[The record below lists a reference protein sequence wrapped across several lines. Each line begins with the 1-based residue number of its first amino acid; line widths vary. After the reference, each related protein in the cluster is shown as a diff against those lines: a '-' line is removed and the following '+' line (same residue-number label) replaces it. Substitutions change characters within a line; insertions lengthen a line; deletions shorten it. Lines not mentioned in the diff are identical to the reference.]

1 MDKNITSSSIA
12 SYPLETSGEKH
23 DACRVRRSPSEKT
36 LAFLRAFAR
45 NYRASVLLPESLPGF
60 VLG

>member
-1 MDKNITSSSIA
+1 MNKNITSSTSSFSYEA
-12 SYPLETSGEKH
+12 SRERLGTH
-23 DACRVRRSPSEKT
+23 RVRRSPSEKT

-45 NYRASVLLPESLPGF
+45 NYRASSLLPESLPGF

>member
-1 MDKNITSSSIA
+1 MDENITSSIP
-12 SYPLETSGEKH
+12 SYSYGIPRERRTS
-23 DACRVRRSPSEKT
+23 CRIRRSPSEKT

-45 NYRASVLLPESLPGF
+45 NYRASSLLPESLPGF

>member
-1 MDKNITSSSIA
+1 MNKIITSSISSCSYEA
-12 SYPLETSGEKH
+12 SRER
-23 DACRVRRSPSEKT
+23 RVRRTPSEKT

-45 NYRASVLLPESLPGF
+45 NYRASALLPESLPGF

>member
-1 MDKNITSSSIA
+1 MNKNITSSISSCSYEA
-12 SYPLETSGEKH
+12 SRER
-23 DACRVRRSPSEKT
+23 RVRRSPSEKT

-45 NYRASVLLPESLPGF
+45 NYRASALLPESLPGF

>member
-1 MDKNITSSSIA
+1 MNKNITSSTSSFSYEDSREKRA
-12 SYPLETSGEKH
+12 SH
-23 DACRVRRSPSEKT
+23 RVRRSPGEKT

-45 NYRASVLLPESLPGF
+45 NYRASSLLPESLPGF